1 MAITIR
7 NVKTDDMK
15 KVAVLG
21 AGMVRAAIAID
32 HSKNFEVF
40 TLDVSEKKLR
50 GLQQSHPCLQIKV
63 AGLSNHTAYAGSLEG
78 FDLVVCAVPGFWKAS
93 KMA

>member
-1 MAITIR
+1 ML
-7 NVKTDDMK
+7 K

-32 HSKNFEVF
+32 ISKNFEVF
-40 TLDVSEKKLR
+40 TLDVSEKKLQ

-63 AGLSNHTAYAGSLEG
+63 AGLSNHTAYERSLEG
-78 FDLVVCAVPGFWKAS
+78 FDLVVCAVLGFWKAS
-93 KMA
+93 KMS